1 MTGTIPS
8 GLIAASAA
16 LLVLILA
23 VPVRPQPR
31 RSPEVAP
38 PEPETPP
45 RIDRDRDTHRFPI
58 VAARTL
64 AAFRRR
70 DRWPQ
75 PRDVAAWCNDL
86 ARELRSGSTLRHT
99 LMTVGPDDD
108 ATRERTASL
117 RLAVERSRPIGAAVA
132 GVRHPGPHLGLAL
145 AVIVAAA
152 DVGGSAAEPLDRVA
166 GALRQR
172 AADHDERGIH
182 AAQARL
188 SAHVMTA
195 VPLLMLAFLT
205 VFDDDVRAVLTRP
218 VGVACVGIGLALNAV
233 GWFWMRR
240 VVASDG
246 AARSPSRR
254 RRTQWEIER
263 TWPDAVESMVHAVG
277 AGLTPRQAVEQ
288 LAASGPGPVRGAF
301 AAVVHR
307 TERGQPL
314 ADALRALTDVLGP
327 RAAGV
332 ADVIGTGDRYGLPL
346 APALD
351 QLSRDARDARRRLD
365 QAAARRLPVRLSFP
379 LVACT
384 LPSFV
389 LLAIAPAVIAALSS
403 LGGTAW

>member
-1 MTGTIPS
+1 MLAT
-8 GLIAASAA
+8 A
-16 LLVLILA
+16 LVLVAAAPL
-23 VPVRPQPR
+23 RPRPR
-31 RSPEVAP
+31 RSPEVSPSQGASAGG
-38 PEPETPP
+38 
-45 RIDRDRDTHRFPI
+45 RDRT
-58 VAARTL
+58 AARVTT
-64 AAFRRR
+64 AAHGALRAIRRR
-70 DRWPQ
+70 ERWPQ
-75 PRDVAAWCNDL
+75 PRDVAAWCNEL
-86 ARELRSGSTLRHT
+86 ARELRSGSTLRHA
-99 LMTVGPDDD
+99 LMTVEPDDA
-108 ATRERTASL
+108 ATRERTAPL
-117 RLAVERSRPIGAAVA
+117 HLAVERSRPIGAAVA

-172 AADHDERGIH
+172 AADHDERGVH

-218 VGVACVGIGLALNAV
+218 VGVTCVGIGLTLNAA

-240 VVASDG
+240 IVGSGG
-246 AARSPSRR
+246 AGPARSPSRR
-254 RRTQWEIER
+254 RRTRWEIER

-307 TERGQPL
+307 TNRGQPL

-332 ADVIGTGDRYGLPL
+332 ADVIGTSDRYGLPL
-346 APALD
+346 TPALD
-351 QLSRDARDARRRLD
+351 QLARDARDARRRLD

-379 LVACT
+379 LVTCT